1 MENYITYF
9 PSDFDDA
16 VDDEDLDLIEE
27 NLGINL
33 DRVSQTQGRIFFFF
47 HRRGGKIL
55 GGVQVICNMQFLM
68 LWKAQEMATK
78 VCQGGEAKF

>member
-1 MENYITYF
+1 MYF

-33 DRVSQTQGRIFFFF
+33 DRVSQTQGQIFFSFC
-47 HRRGGKIL
+47 RRGGKI
-55 GGVQVICNMQFLM
+55 
-68 LWKAQEMATK
+68 
-78 VCQGGEAKF
+78 